1 MDLDIEKIHS
11 ILTEAN
17 LPSSINDL
25 KNPTEEFIV
34 NLIGTF
40 LRRFHIDVNAIDNV
54 RNILFI
60 IQIQI

>member
-34 NLIGTF
+34 NLIDTF